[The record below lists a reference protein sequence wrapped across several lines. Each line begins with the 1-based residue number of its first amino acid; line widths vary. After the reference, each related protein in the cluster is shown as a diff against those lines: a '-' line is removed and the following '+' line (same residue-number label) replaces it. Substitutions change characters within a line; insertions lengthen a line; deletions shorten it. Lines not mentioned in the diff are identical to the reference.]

1 MSLKER
7 SQNASI
13 HVRDGDCRNECDE
26 LDLHVGMDVLN
37 ERGLKRETKDV
48 LIEQTVRPIDPK
60 SKARQVEQPDI
71 TNTGFARQALGRNNP
86 SEG

>member
-1 MSLKER
+1 M
-7 SQNASI
+7 
-13 HVRDGDCRNECDE
+13 
-26 LDLHVGMDVLN
+26 DLHVGINVLN
-37 ERGLKRETKDV
+37 ERGLEGETKNV

-71 TNTGFARQALGRNNP
+71 TSTGFARQALGRNNP